1 MQWSGLAPG
10 ALAVRQASGSP
21 LYAMTNL
28 EITSTVSSFLNEK
41 TLNGFHPARGM
52 VLARQ
57 LPVEELTPTDLDM
70 ITHPNTKTKEWI
82 PRPAL
87 VDMEPVLRMATG
99 HRCSVYGE
107 SLVSPKLIHW
117 TIDEAQLLVS
127 FGSVLVPRRA
137 SAFNVVMLLGNHEAR
152 RLIQQAAVELRSM
165 IPLNGSR
172 VTATMPMGYGTD
184 TVQLAYARAC
194 LFKANCTMLL
204 DANSEPSAER
214 LQDYLELMHSVELNI
229 DTPQE
234 KLGWTQSM
242 TKPGEMNLC
251 LGQGFPLL
259 RYEANE
265 PISWEIKSII
275 DAQSVARVQELMSL
289 MFGCE
294 FKP

>member
-1 MQWSGLAPG
+1 
-10 ALAVRQASGSP
+10 
-21 LYAMTNL
+21 MTNL
-28 EITSTVSSFLNEK
+28 EITSTVSSFLTEK
-41 TLNGFHPARGM
+41 TLEGFHPVRGM

-99 HRCSVYGE
+99 HRCAVYGE
-107 SLVSPKLIHW
+107 SLISPKLIHW

-127 FGSVLVPRRA
+127 FGSVLAPRRA
-137 SAFNVVMLLGNHEAR
+137 SAMNVVMLLGNHEAR

-184 TVQLAYARAC
+184 TVQLAYARTG

-234 KLGWTQSM
+234 KLGWTKSL
-242 TKPGEMNLC
+242 TKPGQMLVAI
-251 LGQGFPLL
+251 GQGYPVFF
-259 RYEANE
+259 YEPGE
-265 PISWEIKSII
+265 TMSWEVRKILHAKSVERT
-275 DAQSVARVQELMSL
+275 QRLMSL
-289 MFGCE
+289 LFGCE
-294 FKP
+294 FKL

>member
-1 MQWSGLAPG
+1 
-10 ALAVRQASGSP
+10 
-21 LYAMTNL
+21 MTHL
-28 EITSTVSSFLNEK
+28 EITSTVSSFLTEK
-41 TLNGFHPARGM
+41 TLEGFHPVRGM
-52 VLARQ
+52 VLARH
-57 LPVEELTPTDLDM
+57 LPVEELTPSDLDLLAY
-70 ITHPNTKTKEWI
+70 PASQTKEWH

-99 HRCSVYGE
+99 HPHAVYGE

-117 TIDEAQLLVS
+117 TVGEAQLLVS
-127 FGSVLVPRRA
+127 FGSVLAPQRA
-137 SAFNVVMLLGNHEAR
+137 LALNVVTLLGNHEAR
-152 RLIQQAAVELRSM
+152 KLMQQVAVELRSM
-165 IPLNGSR
+165 LPHNGSQ
-172 VTATMPMGYGTD
+172 VAATMPTGYGTD
-184 TVQLAYARAC
+184 TARLAYSRAG

-234 KLGWTQSM
+234 KLGWTESM
-242 TKPGEMNLC
+242 TKPGQIILW
-251 LGQGFPLL
+251 LGEGLPCF

-265 PISWEIKSII
+265 PISWEIKTVI

-294 FKP
+294 FKL

>member
-1 MQWSGLAPG
+1 MP
-10 ALAVRQASGSP
+10 
-21 LYAMTNL
+21 NL
-28 EITSTVSSFLNEK
+28 EITSTVSSFLTEK
-41 TLNGFHPARGM
+41 TLEGFHPVRGM

-99 HRCSVYGE
+99 HRCAVYGE

-127 FGSVLVPRRA
+127 FGSVLAPRRA
-137 SAFNVVMLLGNHEAR
+137 SALNIVMLLGNHEAR

-184 TVQLAYARAC
+184 TVQLAYARTG

-294 FKP
+294 FKL

>member
-1 MQWSGLAPG
+1 
-10 ALAVRQASGSP
+10 
-21 LYAMTNL
+21 MTNL
-28 EITSTVSSFLNEK
+28 EITSTVSSFLTEK
-41 TLNGFHPARGM
+41 TLEGFHPVRGM

-87 VDMEPVLRMATG
+87 VDTERVLRLAAG
-99 HRCSVYGE
+99 HRHAVYGE
-107 SLVSPKLIHW
+107 SLISPQLIHW
-117 TIDEAQLLVS
+117 TVGEAQLIVG
-127 FGSVLVPRRA
+127 FGSGLVPQRA
-137 SAFNVVMLLGNHEAR
+137 SAMNVVMLLGNQEAQ
-152 RLIQQAAVELRSM
+152 RLMQQTAVELRAM
-165 IPLNGSR
+165 IPLGASR
-172 VTATMPMGYGTD
+172 TKATMPSGYGKD
-184 TVQLAYARAC
+184 TLSLDYARQGQTFETHC
-194 LFKANCTMLL
+194 NLYL
-204 DANSEPSAER
+204 DAEAEPSAER

-294 FKP
+294 FKL